1 MGNYHV
7 GSSIVSVRS
16 GIIDCG
22 YKMHIYNII
31 MVPVLQSFERDFI
44 STVAGGNFCAG
55 YDLSELSGF
64 DAADVLPKVEQLEN
78 GHGPMVI

>member
-1 MGNYHV
+1 
-7 GSSIVSVRS
+7 
-16 GIIDCG
+16 
-22 YKMHIYNII
+22 